1 MGKAKNMKSRQSN
14 FSPDETTIQTS
25 VRLESS
31 VHTDLKVIA
40 AKEGISFN
48 LLLEKIVKD
57 YIKTHGKKI

>member
-1 MGKAKNMKSRQSN
+1 MKSRQSN

-25 VRLESS
+25 VRLESK

-48 LLLEKIVKD
+48 LLLEKIVKE
-57 YIKTHGKKI
+57 YIRNHGKL